1 MEIEEKDIVV
11 LEDGEDYSVCKIID
25 LGPKKIYFL
34 INLNDLSNR
43 KITYLNNNN
52 RLVEINDKDLI
63 KELKEIASN
72 DIESLKTNIDELI
85 FLIDNLLGEEA

>member
-34 INLNDLSNR
+34 ININDLSNR

-63 KELKEIASN
+63 KELKEIDN
-72 DIESLKTNIDELI
+72 NGIDSLKTNIDELI
-85 FLIDNLLGEEA
+85 SLIDNLLGEES